1 MPYNMIFLPK
11 TMYNSKPNI
20 ENIVGGIIEGDMN
33 FRKKKKTSI
42 FNKNQASKSKDDKL
56 IDLGEKLE
64 KMTLT
69 KLKPG
74 NITF

>member
-42 FNKNQASKSKDDKL
+42 FNA
-56 IDLGEKLE
+56 I
-64 KMTLT
+64 
-69 KLKPG
+69 
-74 NITF
+74 